1 MNIRN
6 MTINDYDS
14 VYNLWIN
21 TPGMGLNSVDDS
33 KEGIEKYLRRNPTTC
48 FIAEENDKLIG
59 VILSGHDGRRGLIHH
74 MAVKEDRQREGI
86 GKALLDSS
94 LNALKKEGIHKVLL
108 VVFDT
113 NKKGNAFW
121 EKQGFSLR
129 TDLCYRNR
137 KLDKPDE

>member
-1 MNIRN
+1 MDIRK

-21 TPGMGLNSVDDS
+21 TPGMGLNSVDDTRD
-33 KEGIEKYLRRNPTTC
+33 GIEKYLRRNPATC
-48 FIAEENDKLIG
+48 FVATENDELTG

-74 MAVKEDRQREGI
+74 MAVKESMQRRGI
-86 GKALLDSS
+86 GKALLEH
-94 LNALKKEGIHKVLL
+94 ALEALRAEDIHKVFL
-108 VVFDT
+108 VVFDS
-113 NKKGNAFW
+113 NINGNSFW

-137 KLDKPDE
+137 KLD